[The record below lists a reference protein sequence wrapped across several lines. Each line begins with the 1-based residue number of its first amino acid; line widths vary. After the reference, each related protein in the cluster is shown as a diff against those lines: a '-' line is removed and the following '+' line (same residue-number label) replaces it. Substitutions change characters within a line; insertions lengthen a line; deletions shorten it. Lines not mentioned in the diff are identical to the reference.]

1 MSIPESNRESDAHCG
16 PLFHIEPTTAT
27 DVFQCNVNKHER
39 DCLGSLSVSKYTSQ
53 RWLSAWWIFSLAC
66 YLCHILSACYHS
78 FSSQYNRVA
87 LACDCLRLG
96 LADWHA
102 GIKAVASWICVTNR
116 EDQAL
121 FATMCGRGRGR
132 LGEAAWRST
141 KLFQGMTCRLKINAQ
156 GPTKSAHL
164 QPLDK
169 AIEKW
174 LLMLSVRGR
183 QPDCGQIFSV
193 QWDQSK
199 PDLKETAGLDQIL
212 CLCHDSLHINPL
224 TKREY
229 EPYPSL

>member
-1 MSIPESNRESDAHCG
+1 MTLFKAMWRNMSVIAWDPLVWEDTPARDAYQCG
-16 PLFHIEPTTAT
+16 
-27 DVFQCNVNKHER
+27 
-39 DCLGSLSVSKYTSQ
+39 GY
-53 RWLSAWWIFSLAC
+53 
-66 YLCHILSACYHS
+66 YLCHILSACYYS
-78 FSSQYNRVA
+78 FSSQYIRVV
-87 LACDCLRLG
+87 LVWDWLRFE